1 MRGAVKEFV
10 NECAGGDASHSGSS
24 LGGSTKATRPV
35 SLARSERGIAGIFG
49 GMHRVRIGLTGLAFV
64 FVLVLLAA
72 IFTSPSEEQPITA
85 NMIEQQLRPG
95 AMPLNQSASEPKEP
109 LAELGVAPGN
119 ADSNTGAGA
128 APQPTTDR

>member
-1 MRGAVKEFV
+1 MQ
-10 NECAGGDASHSGSS
+10 
-24 LGGSTKATRPV
+24 
-35 SLARSERGIAGIFG
+35 
-49 GMHRVRIGLTGLAFV
+49 RVRIGLTGLAFV

-95 AMPLNQSASEPKEP
+95 AAPLNQAAAEPKEP

-128 APQPTTDR
+128 ATQPTTGR

>member
-1 MRGAVKEFV
+1 MQ
-10 NECAGGDASHSGSS
+10 
-24 LGGSTKATRPV
+24 
-35 SLARSERGIAGIFG
+35 
-49 GMHRVRIGLTGLAFV
+49 RVRIGLTGLAFV

-95 AMPLNQSASEPKEP
+95 APPLNQAEAEPKEP

-128 APQPTTDR
+128 AAQPISGR

>member
-1 MRGAVKEFV
+1 MQ
-10 NECAGGDASHSGSS
+10 
-24 LGGSTKATRPV
+24 
-35 SLARSERGIAGIFG
+35 
-49 GMHRVRIGLTGLAFV
+49 RVRIGLTGLAFV

-95 AMPLNQSASEPKEP
+95 AGALNQSPAEPKEP

-119 ADSNTGAGA
+119 ADSNKGAGA
-128 APQPTTDR
+128 ASQQASRR